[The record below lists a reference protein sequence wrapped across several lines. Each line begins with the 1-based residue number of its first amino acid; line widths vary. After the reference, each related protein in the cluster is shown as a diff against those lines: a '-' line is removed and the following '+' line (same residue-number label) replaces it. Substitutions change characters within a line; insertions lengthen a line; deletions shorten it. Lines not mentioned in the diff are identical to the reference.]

1 MKKKTAVDAQIGM
14 ESSEG
19 AETPETKMRKTAPK
33 KEAAPKKAAP
43 AKKAVDKVGKPSR
56 MLTGEVVS
64 DKMDKTIVVR
74 IERSYMHPRLKKV
87 MRTSKKYKVHDDS
100 ESASIGDIVEI
111 YEGRPLSKTKYMY
124 LARIV
129 RAHS

>member
-1 MKKKTAVDAQIGM
+1 MVKKKTDAADT
-14 ESSEG
+14 EVS
-19 AETPETKMRKTAPK
+19 AKTATTKQAAPKAPK
-33 KEAAPKKAAP
+33 KAAAPKKAV
-43 AKKAVDKVGKPSR
+43 AKKVQDVVVGKPAR
-56 MLTGEVVS
+56 MLTGEVIS
-64 DKMDKTIVVR
+64 DKMDKTVVVQV
-74 IERSYMHPRLKKV
+74 ERSYMHPRLKKV
-87 MRTSKKYKVHDDS
+87 MRTSKKYKVHDDA